1 MRTLS
6 SPRQYA
12 LRIGKCLNLLGVS
25 VKSHIPMIK
34 KAKRKR
40 SSRPA
45 WTDSQTARYKELVG
59 KLEVLGFVVRREELK
74 RGHCWKVLSG
84 VCRSLTQKFIFVDSR
99 LNADEQVAFLSAKLS
114 DIEVADM
121 SVGQPIPSAA

>member
-1 MRTLS
+1 M
-6 SPRQYA
+6 
-12 LRIGKCLNLLGVS
+12 
-25 VKSHIPMIK
+25 KSHIPMIK
-34 KAKRKR
+34 KVKRKR

-59 KLEVLGFVVRREELK
+59 KLEGLGFVVRREELK

-99 LNADEQVAFLSAKLS
+99 LNPDEQVAFLSAKMS
-114 DIEVADM
+114 DIEAADM
-121 SVGQPIPSAA
+121 AAGQPIPSAA

>member
-1 MRTLS
+1 
-6 SPRQYA
+6 
-12 LRIGKCLNLLGVS
+12 
-25 VKSHIPMIK
+25 VKPHIPMIK

-59 KLEVLGFVVRREELK
+59 KLEGLGFVVRREELK

-99 LNADEQVAFLSAKLS
+99 LNPDEQVSFLSAKLADS
-114 DIEVADM
+114 ESADM
-121 SVGQPIPSAA
+121 SVAQPMPSAA